1 MLEHVRQVLEAQL
14 GVALKHIV
22 DLLDSIFRDLGRDS
36 LARILEL
43 SGLRACVLLSLK
55 LGHLRV
61 HLVAQFLDLGALGV
75 GFGFALTDLL
85 HEFLLL
91 LFFGCALLHQFVE
104 RALCVAQVAGLE
116 LGDLVQLLLALVALL
131 LDEVKQLV
139 SVHLL
144 EHTLAS
150 T

>member
-1 MLEHVRQVLEAQL
+1 M
-14 GVALKHIV
+14 
-22 DLLDSIFRDLGRDS
+22 
-36 LARILEL
+36 
-43 SGLRACVLLSLK
+43 LSLE

-61 HLVAQFLDLGALGV
+61 YLVAQFLDLGALGV

-85 HEFLLL
+85 HELLLL
-91 LFFGCALLHQFVE
+91 LFFACGLFHQFME
-104 RALCVAQVAGLE
+104 RTLRVAQVAGLE
-116 LGDLVQLLLALVALL
+116 LGDLVQLLLALVALP
-131 LDEVKQLV
+131 LDEVKELV